1 MSLKSYFPRVVLVLS
16 LFLGACGDSDNV
28 DTPDDPNGGGNS
40 SDPTPTLKVAPESLT
55 FKAAGE
61 TLELTVTAENVDWK
75 AEPVDDWLTV
85 TGGSGDGNATVKV
98 TAEVN
103 KTTQELTSSIV
114 VTGKGVAAVTIP
126 VTQAA
131 AQETPQPSL
140 KVEPASLTFKAEG
153 ETLELTVTAKDVSWT
168 ATSDAGW
175 LTITGGSGDGNA
187 TVEVKADPNPST
199 DPLNTTIVV
208 SGEDIDPVTV
218 AVTQAAK
225 VDPGEVVTLKH
236 AEAYWAGDYWGT
248 AGTLNDL
255 FIVLTDMAMQNGAL
269 TYPGKIIQIDL
280 NIPATTFNKVETV
293 VAGTYS
299 PSYSLTPTQRY
310 TFNSDEV
317 SYIWDYSAPE
327 VVTKRSYSTG
337 GSVTIA
343 RSGND
348 YTIDLNLTMD
358 DNTTF
363 KARYSG
369 TMLFYD
375 DTIKHLST
383 LEQNVQP
390 TLTQASGTFY
400 KYEDTPVDVSA
411 LQLNFYG
418 DLTQQKTDNMMLMLN
433 VDPEAQKEGAIEGTY
448 TVIEKEASK
457 IGVSDLKQGTA
468 VPGYL
473 TQDDKG
479 ELAFGGSWYRL
490 LANIGGETQLGG
502 MAPFTSG
509 QVVITSNEKVYTV
522 VYQFVDDN
530 EETPHAITG
539 TYTGAINFTNLGGS
553 TDPDPDPKPQVDAS
567 AGGQLSQWKPGGRW

>member
-1 MSLKSYFPRVVLVLS
+1 MKFYFPRVVLALS

-28 DTPDDPNGGGNS
+28 DSPDDPNGGGKP

-61 TLELTVTAENVDWK
+61 TLELTVTAENVNWK
-75 AEPVDDWLTV
+75 AEPADDWLTV

-98 TAEVN
+98 TAGAN

-114 VTGKGVAAVTIP
+114 VTGKGVDAVTIS

-131 AQETPQPSL
+131 AQEALQPSL
-140 KVEPASLTFKAEG
+140 KVEPASLAFKADG

-168 ATSDAGW
+168 ATSDASW

-199 DPLNTTIVV
+199 DPLNTTIIV
-208 SGEDIDPVTV
+208 SGEGVDPVTV

-280 NIPATTFNKVETV
+280 NIPATTFDKVETV

-299 PSYSLTPTQRY
+299 PSYALTPTQRY

-327 VVTKRSYSTG
+327 VITKRSYSTG

-433 VDPEAQKEGAIEGTY
+433 VDPEAQKEGAIDGTY

-457 IGVSDLKQGTA
+457 IGVSDLKKGTV

-473 TQDDKG
+473 TKDDTG
-479 ELAFGGSWYRL
+479 DLAFGGSWYRL

-509 QVVITSNEKVYTV
+509 EVVITSNENSYTV
-522 VYQFVDDN
+522 VYRFVDDN
-530 EETPHAITG
+530 EETPHAISG
-539 TYTGAINFTNLGGS
+539 TYTGAINFTNIGGGGG